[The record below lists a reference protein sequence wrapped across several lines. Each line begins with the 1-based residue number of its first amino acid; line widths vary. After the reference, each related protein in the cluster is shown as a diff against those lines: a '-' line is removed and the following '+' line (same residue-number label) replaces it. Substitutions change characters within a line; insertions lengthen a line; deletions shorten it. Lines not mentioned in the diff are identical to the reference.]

1 MSRRLNRLWLL
12 PALLLASEV
21 WALGLGD
28 IRLSSALNEPLRAEI
43 ELLSASPDE
52 LANIKVQLASADT
65 FARYG
70 IDRPHFLTQLQFTI
84 NKTGRADGN
93 TVSIRSLEPIREPF
107 VTFLVEASWSRGR
120 LLREYTVLLDP
131 PTFAPPPVTE
141 STQSVA
147 APSRSTQSDS
157 GRIERPAAPA
167 PQEQPEATQ
176 PAPPPR
182 STARQPAAP
191 SPEADLDPGSFD
203 GTPGGDVL
211 VQRGDTLWGI
221 AQRVRPDSRLTM
233 NQTMLAI
240 YQANPEAFAGN
251 INRLSAGASLRIP
264 SADDIFRI
272 SRGEAQNEVARQNET
287 WAGAAGIAPTQP
299 SLTLVPPDDEQVDYD
314 GGAQT
319 DASDA
324 ADTTD
329 YSTGDPTEDRIR
341 EIETILADQDSLIEI
356 DDNELAALR
365 AELARLR
372 GEEPV
377 VEDYDVT
384 EDSADDVAVDDD
396 TGEIFVSDDEVAA
409 DDEAEVAA
417 DDAEAEVEVA
427 QPEVPRVV
435 RRVPDEPGLLDK
447 VLGWLS
453 NIWVLI
459 GGALLIVL
467 GILVWF
473 ARRAAGRGDDDSTGV
488 WDALDAEDLDSE
500 SVASTE
506 RLRALAREDDTAIV
520 VVEQGRGA
528 GREDVRVD
536 FDEDDGDDFEAPAP
550 RVAAPESMEDTFSSE
565 TAINLDQSDP
575 IAEADFHMAYGL
587 YDQAAD
593 LINGA
598 LSLEPER
605 EDLLAK
611 LCEIYYVWGNRDAF
625 IDAATRL
632 KATAGA
638 DDAAWGKIVIMG
650 QQIAGDHEMFS
661 GASAGAATRAVDLSF
676 EGGMDD
682 AAELDMDFAGGPDGP
697 ASEVIDLGSDDDG
710 QEPSADST
718 GGIDFMFDDED
729 TSASITREMPSREDD
744 ETAESPTME
753 IPDSESTVETPT
765 IEQQFES
772 LDATGELL
780 SIGDNE
786 KTTLAS
792 LDDEDDLVDGTGEIN
807 LDDLD
812 LDLAGLDDADLSGDF
827 DDEEIELSDL
837 DDTSQS
843 LTLKYDDNLE
853 ETGRN
858 LALDEIDDTAST
870 GRNPEVSDT
879 GLHAA
884 FSEADD
890 DNDTDVGIEVDT
902 SLLDATG
909 MTQVLSGDMAVET
922 ASDVGTSLSDDD
934 KTMLASMDDDDDDES
949 TLLSSDE
956 DDFDFAKTEALPK
969 DVFTGNSLLDETGE
983 LPGLPAGSTD
993 VDLDLDDLTAALK
1006 VSGMGDTVNQTRDD
1020 KTVEQPRIKKRGVDL
1035 DVGLHDDEDTSP
1047 TQALTPDDISDDL
1060 HDARTMT
1067 EVGTKLDLAR
1077 AYVDMGD
1084 PAGARSIL
1092 EEVLDEGDAA
1102 QRQQAQK
1109 LLDSLPN

>member
-1 MSRRLNRLWLL
+1 MSRRLNRIWLL
-12 PALLLASEV
+12 PALLLVSEV

-70 IDRPHFLTQLQFTI
+70 IDRPHYLTQLQFTI

-93 TVSIRSLEPIREPF
+93 TISIRSLEPIREPF

-141 STQSVA
+141 STQSVT
-147 APSRSTQSDS
+147 APTRSTPSDS

-167 PQEQPEATQ
+167 PAPEPQAVPT
-176 PAPPPR
+176 PPPAR
-182 STARQPAAP
+182 SASRPAA
-191 SPEADLDPGSFD
+191 SSDAELDPGSFD

-251 INRLSAGASLRIP
+251 INRMSAGASLRIP

-272 SRGEAQNEVARQNET
+272 SRGEAQNEVSRQNES
-287 WAGAAGIAPTQP
+287 WAGDAGIEPTQP

-314 GGAQT
+314 SGSAT
-319 DASDA
+319 DSYDA
-324 ADTTD
+324 GDSTD

-341 EIETILADQDSLIEI
+341 EIEAMLADRDALIEI
-356 DDNELAALR
+356 EDNELAALR

-377 VEDYDVT
+377 VEDVEVVEET
-384 EDSADDVAVDDD
+384 TDDVVIDDEMED
-396 TGEIFVSDDEVAA
+396 IFVADDEVAA
-409 DDEAEVAA
+409 DDELEAA
-417 DDAEAEVEVA
+417 DDAEAEAEA
-427 QPEVPRVV
+427 TQPEVPRVV
-435 RRVPDEPGLLDK
+435 RRLPEEPGIVDK

-459 GGALLIVL
+459 GGALILVL

-488 WDALDAEDLDSE
+488 WDALDADDLDSE

-528 GREDVRVD
+528 AREDVRID
-536 FDEDDGDDFEAPAP
+536 LDDEDDEFDAPAP
-550 RVAAPESMEDTFSSE
+550 KVSAPESMEDTFSSE

-575 IAEADFHMAYGL
+575 VAEADFHMAYGL

-605 EDLLAK
+605 QDLLAK

-625 IDAATRL
+625 IDAAMRMKET
-632 KATAGA
+632 TGS

-676 EGGMDD
+676 EGGMED
-682 AAELDMDFAGGPDGP
+682 AGELDMDFAGGPDGM
-697 ASEVIDLGSDDDG
+697 ASEVIDLGSGDDD
-710 QEPSADST
+710 QQSSDD
-718 GGIDFMFDDED
+718 GGIDFMFDEED
-729 TSASITREMPSREDD
+729 TSASITREMPSRDEDD
-744 ETAESPTME
+744 TVESPAMRD

-765 IEQQFES
+765 IEQQFDG
-772 LDATGELL
+772 LAATGELPT
-780 SIGDNE
+780 IGDDE
-786 KTTLAS
+786 KTKLAS
-792 LDDEDDLVDGTGEIN
+792 LDDDDDRTDGTAEIN

-812 LDLAGLDDADLSGDF
+812 LDLAGLDDTDMSSGF
-827 DDEEIELSDL
+827 EDEEIDLSDL
-837 DDTSQS
+837 DDTSES
-843 LTLKYDDNLE
+843 RTLKYDDNLA

-858 LALDEIDDTAST
+858 LALDDIDDTAST
-870 GRNPEVSDT
+870 GKNPEVSDT
-879 GLHAA
+879 GLFAA
-884 FSEADD
+884 FSDSDD
-890 DNDTDVGIEVDT
+890 DSETDAGIEVDT

-909 MTQVLSGDMAVET
+909 MTQVLSGDMAVDT
-922 ASDVGTSLSDDD
+922 TGDAGTSLSDDD
-934 KTMLASMDDDDDDES
+934 KTMLASMDDDDDES
-949 TLLSSDE
+949 TLLSSDD

-993 VDLDLDDLTAALK
+993 LDLDLDDLTAALK

-1020 KTVEQPRIKKRGVDL
+1020 KTVEQPRIKKRSAAF
-1035 DVGLHDDEDTSP
+1035 DDEDTSP

-1109 LLDSLPN
+1109 LLDSLPS